1 MTGAVTH
8 WIHSSSDTHRTNHE
22 TGGIKVG
29 SSNRNE
35 DYAADTADTADA
47 VDTADIWERR
57 QDSWVDAVV
66 TLLATVIFGLGWVL
80 VELERAAPPPNR
92 YDAATSEM
100 WIAAV
105 ATSVDARAIDA
116 RMAEADRIG
125 RWGDTDTRWPEL
137 VRERSSR

>member
-8 WIHSSSDTHRTNHE
+8 WIHSSSNTHGTNHE

-29 SSNRNE
+29 SSNRNK
-35 DYAADTADTADA
+35 DYAADAANSADTADMRA
-47 VDTADIWERR
+47 RR

-105 ATSVDARAIDA
+105 ATSIDARAIDA